1 MLITIVDFPNFIN
14 FFESIE
20 FFKINTEIF
29 LIFFYYILSN
39 FKNVTKEFK
48 IVLDKTKEQMN
59 TIIEKKEASTKDIDT
74 KYSALIDSMEAQNK
88 KIEELTK
95 QISKIEK

>member
-1 MLITIVDFPNFIN
+1 
-14 FFESIE
+14 
-20 FFKINTEIF
+20 
-29 LIFFYYILSN
+29 
-39 FKNVTKEFK
+39 
-48 IVLDKTKEQMN
+48 MN

>member
-1 MLITIVDFPNFIN
+1 MDIQPILDAIKDYGGAIISTISVGGVAGVAGIIAKVKS
-14 FFESIE
+14 SI
-20 FFKINTEIF
+20 
-29 LIFFYYILSN
+29 
-39 FKNVTKEFK
+39 
-48 IVLDKTKEQMN
+48 DKTKEQMN